1 MNQRPDRDL
10 HQAVT
15 DKIVAAIEAG
25 VSEARMPWQRA
36 GLSTLLPKN
45 AYTTHA
51 YNGINILSLWAE
63 AQVASYPVS
72 LWATY
77 RQWQELGAQ
86 VRKSAKAALVVFY
99 KAYEVDPNPEDTN
112 DDGQRRVAKASW
124 VFNVAQV
131 DGYELPSIPERPL
144 IAKRLEAEAF
154 LAHIGVPI
162 VVGGDQAYYR
172 LSTDTI
178 HMPDE
183 RLFDGRT
190 EHQRADDWYSVA
202 FHEATHATGIEKRC
216 HRELG
221 KRFGDGAYC
230 MEELVAEL
238 GSAMLMAH
246 LGFSAQPRA
255 DHAQYIAHWL
265 AVLKADKK
273 AIFTAAARAQEA
285 VAYLLARQPSG

>member
-1 MNQRPDRDL
+1 MTKRPALDL

-25 VSEARMPWQRA
+25 VGDARLPWQRP

-45 AYTTHA
+45 AHTGNA

-72 LWATY
+72 LWGTY

-86 VRKSAKAALVVFY
+86 VRKGEKAALVIFY
-99 KAYEVDPNPEDTN
+99 KQYEVEPDPA
-112 DDGQRRVAKASW
+112 DDIDNGQRRVAKASW

-131 DGYELPSIPERPL
+131 DGYDLPEIQERPL
-144 IAKRLEAEAF
+144 IVRRTEAEAL
-154 LAHIGVPI
+154 LAHSGVPI

-172 LSTDTI
+172 PSTDTI

-183 RLFDGRT
+183 RLFDAST
-190 EHQRADDWYSVA
+190 DEERADDWYSVV
-202 FHEATHATGIEKRC
+202 FHEAAHATGVQKRLN
-216 HRELG
+216 RELG
-221 KRFGDGAYC
+221 KRFGDQGYC
-230 MEELVAEL
+230 IEELVAEL
-238 GSAMLMAH
+238 ASAMLMAQM
-246 LGFSAQPRA
+246 GFSAQPRA

-273 AIFTAAARAQEA
+273 AIFAAAARSQEA
-285 VAYLLARQPSG
+285 VAYLLTRQPSG